1 MTREE
6 RLFNIMISVG
16 RGVWLLDESRQ
27 LICSISLSLSP
38 AATRAQLLERRAAG
52 LITVSYLNLSLS
64 PQHYTSV
71 SHIYSLL
78 GLRREAR
85 RRTNC
90 WTGTESVAGGYC
102 GEVLSDGRRHINVSE
117 SEEAV
122 AHWAS
127 HHHQHD
133 GSRDGEVEL
142 FPADEE
148 VGSEGS
154 DCILLYLYSD
164 RCWPLLLFLAGILSV
179 SALIKTQ
186 IRMFC
191 WRQREKCGE

>member
-78 GLRREAR
+78 GLKREAR

-122 AHWAS
+122 TQWAS
-127 HHHQHD
+127 HHHQDD
-133 GSRDGEVEL
+133 GSRDGEVE
-142 FPADEE
+142 PALPCRRGGRKWR
-148 VGSEGS
+148 VWLYFVVSLLGS
-154 DCILLYLYSD
+154 LLAVIVIPRRYSLCF
-164 RCWPLLLFLAGILSV
+164 RPH
-179 SALIKTQ
+179 
-186 IRMFC
+186 
-191 WRQREKCGE
+191 